1 MFIKN
6 VQRYADVVCS
16 LTHLVEGLSPE
27 TLVTVKEEKSVIF
40 LAGIRIPTESVI
52 EQQLILFLKKINKK

>member
-1 MFIKN
+1 MFINN
-6 VQRYADVVCS
+6 VQRHADVVCS

-27 TLVTVKEEKSVIF
+27 TLLTLKDEKSVIC
-40 LAGIRIPTESVI
+40 LEAIRRPTVSVI